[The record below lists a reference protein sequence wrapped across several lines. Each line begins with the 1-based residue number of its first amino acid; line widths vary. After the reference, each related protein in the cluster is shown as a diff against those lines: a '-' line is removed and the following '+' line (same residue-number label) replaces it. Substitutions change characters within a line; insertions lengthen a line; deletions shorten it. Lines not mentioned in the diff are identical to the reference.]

1 MKRALLAD
9 IDVGGVKMNT
19 VIIGTIFIGGYLGW
33 KALSNMKQYRA
44 YLDERY
50 GRKVLDAVGYFGGA
64 LQLGAVIG
72 VSRGWVSNTSFLYH
86 GISFVGSSGLLAT
99 AYYHNALA
107 PVLVNMIWMGMN
119 VVGMI
124 EGVSSQ
130 MAIDM
135 IVDEKSYLPTPA

>member
-1 MKRALLAD
+1 
-9 IDVGGVKMNT
+9 MNQ
-19 VIIGTIFIGGYLGW
+19 VILGTTFVGGYLGW
-33 KALSNMKQYRA
+33 KSLSNMESYRE
-44 YLDERY
+44 YLDKKY
-50 GRKVLDAVGYFGGA
+50 GRKMMDAVGYFGGA
-64 LQLGAVIG
+64 LQLGAVVG

-124 EGVSSQ
+124 EGISNQ
-130 MAIDM
+130 AAIDL
-135 IVDEKSYLPTPA
+135 IVDEKSYLPTALTS

>member
-1 MKRALLAD
+1 MAD
-9 IDVGGVKMNT
+9 IEERILLNK
-19 VIIGTIFIGGYLGW
+19 VIIGTVFVGGFTGW
-33 KALSNMKQYRA
+33 KLISDMEKNRK
-44 YLDERY
+44 YLDEKY
-50 GRKVLDAVGYFGGA
+50 GRKIMDGVGYLGGA
-64 LQLGAVIG
+64 LQLGAVVA

-124 EGVSSQ
+124 EGVSNQ

-135 IVDEKSYLPTPA
+135 IVDEKSYLPRTYFRHI

>member
-1 MKRALLAD
+1 
-9 IDVGGVKMNT
+9 MNT
-19 VIIGTIFIGGYLGW
+19 VIVGTTFIGGYLGW
-33 KALSNMKQYRA
+33 KTLSNMESYRE
-44 YLDERY
+44 YLDKKY
-50 GRKVLDAVGYFGGA
+50 GRKVMDGVGYFGGA

-72 VSRGWVSNTSFLYH
+72 VSRGWVSNTSVLYH

-124 EGVSSQ
+124 EGISNQ
-130 MAIDM
+130 AAIDL
-135 IVDEKSYLPTPA
+135 IVDEKSYLPTALTS

>member
-1 MKRALLAD
+1 MNK
-9 IDVGGVKMNT
+9 IVIGTIGVGGV
-19 VIIGTIFIGGYLGW
+19 LGW
-33 KALSNMKQYRA
+33 RA
-44 YLDERY
+44 IRDMDANRKYLEEKY
-50 GRKVLDAVGYFGGA
+50 GRTIMDGVGYFGGA

-124 EGVSSQ
+124 EGISNQ
-130 MAIDM
+130 AAIDL
-135 IVDEKSYLPTPA
+135 IVNEKSYLPTPA

>member
-1 MKRALLAD
+1 
-9 IDVGGVKMNT
+9 MNN
-19 VIIGTIFIGGYLGW
+19 VIIGTTFVGGYLGW
-33 KALSNMKQYRA
+33 KALSNMESYRA
-44 YLDERY
+44 YLDEKY
-50 GRKVLDAVGYFGGA
+50 GRKMMDAVGYLGGA
-64 LQLGAVIG
+64 LQLGAVVG

-124 EGVSSQ
+124 EGISNQ
-130 MAIDM
+130 AAIDL
-135 IVDEKSYLPTPA
+135 IVDEKSYLPTALTS

>member
-1 MKRALLAD
+1 
-9 IDVGGVKMNT
+9 MNT